1 MRGSI
6 IVVGNLHFQ
15 FQCYYSTQDDI
26 FIFTSPL
33 QIHSSLKPIVMI
45 TGLEMTACQ
54 KKTPEIVDKS
64 GHIF

>member
-1 MRGSI
+1 MNRDSQEGLPA
-6 IVVGNLHFQ
+6 NLD
-15 FQCYYSTQDDI
+15 DDI

>member
-1 MRGSI
+1 MKRDSQEGLAA
-6 IVVGNLHFQ
+6 NL
-15 FQCYYSTQDDI
+15 DNDI

-33 QIHSSLKPIVMI
+33 QIHSSLKPIVIM

-54 KKTPEIVDKS
+54 NKIPEIVDKS

>member
-1 MRGSI
+1 MKRDSQEGLAA
-6 IVVGNLHFQ
+6 NL
-15 FQCYYSTQDDI
+15 DNDI

-64 GHIF
+64 VF

>member
-1 MRGSI
+1 MKRDSQEGLPA
-6 IVVGNLHFQ
+6 NLD
-15 FQCYYSTQDDI
+15 DDI

>member
-1 MRGSI
+1 MKRDSQEGLSA
-6 IVVGNLHFQ
+6 NL
-15 FQCYYSTQDDI
+15 DKDI
-26 FIFTSPL
+26 LIFTSPL

>member
-1 MRGSI
+1 MKRDSQEGLAA
-6 IVVGNLHFQ
+6 NL
-15 FQCYYSTQDDI
+15 DNDI

-45 TGLEMTACQ
+45 TGLEMTAFQ